1 MSSDLYA
8 LLEPAKRIA
17 VEAGERIMRI
27 YSRGF
32 DVQEKDDRSPLTE
45 ADLAA
50 HQHIVA
56 ELRALTPEI
65 PILSEESAHQVPAA
79 TRLSWQTFW
88 LVDPLDG
95 TKEFIKRNGEFTVNI
110 ALVQGQR
117 PVLGVV
123 HVPAKGV
130 TYWGVQGHGA
140 YRQDASGEVHGIHV
154 QPVADG
160 PIRVVGSRSHA
171 GPHLEAYVHA
181 LGPHELVSQGSSLK
195 LCLVADGSADVYPR
209 FGPTSEWDTAAA
221 QAVVTSAGGRVV
233 DLQQQPLLCNRG
245 ESILNPFFIVYG
257 DASVDWLAAIPQALK
272 NSETA

>member
-1 MSSDLYA
+1 MTLDLLA
-8 LLEPAKRIA
+8 LIEPTKRIA
-17 VEAGERIMRI
+17 VEAGERIMDI

-50 HQHIVA
+50 HRHIVA
-56 ELRALTPEI
+56 ELNALTPQI
-65 PILSEESAHQVPAA
+65 PILSEESANQVPAA
-79 TRLSWQTFW
+79 ERLSWETFW

-110 ALVQGQR
+110 ALVQRHR

-130 TYWGVQGHGA
+130 TYWGVEGHGA
-140 YRQDASGEVHGIHV
+140 QRQDSAGEVHQLAV
-154 QPVADG
+154 SRVAAG
-160 PIRVVGSRSHA
+160 PLRVVGSRSHA
-171 GPHLEAYVHA
+171 GPHLQSYVEA

-221 QAVVTSAGGRVV
+221 QAVVTAAGGQVL
-233 DLQQQPLLCNRG
+233 DLQRRPLICNRG
-245 ESILNPFFIVYG
+245 ESVLNPYFIVFG
-257 DASVDWLAAIPQALK
+257 DSSVDWFGPLPDAVRGEP
-272 NSETA
+272 TA